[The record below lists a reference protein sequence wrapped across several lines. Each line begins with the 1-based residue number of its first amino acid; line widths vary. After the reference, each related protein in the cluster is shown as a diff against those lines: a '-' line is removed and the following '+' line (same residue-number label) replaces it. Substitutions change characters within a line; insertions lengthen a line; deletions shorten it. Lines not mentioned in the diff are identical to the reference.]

1 MNILAFD
8 TCFDACSAAA
18 GRGLRSLTPRIACRY
33 EPMATGQ
40 AERLIPMIETVMDEA
55 GLAFT
60 GLNRITVTIGPG
72 TFTGTRI
79 AVSAAR
85 ALSLATG
92 APIVPLSS
100 LTLMAMN
107 PRIPS
112 LRGSKLVI
120 ATDARRD
127 EVYLQRVDAHTLLP
141 LGPATAVAV
150 SQSAAAIGPGPAVIA
165 GSGAIRVAEAAR
177 AAGIDAT
184 AVLPDLLPDA
194 LDMLFASASLPVAV
208 SAVNPLYLRPPDAKP
223 PTAPPLHGAG
233 A

>member
-18 GRGLRSLTPRIACRY
+18 GRGLRSLTPSIAWRS

-60 GLNRITVTIGPG
+60 DLNRITVTIGPG

-85 ALSLATG
+85 ALALATG
-92 APIVPLSS
+92 APVVPLSS

-107 PRIPS
+107 PAIAS
-112 LRGSKLVI
+112 VRGSSLVI

-141 LGPATAVAV
+141 LGPAAAVPL
-150 SQSAAAIGPGPAVIA
+150 SQAAAAVGPGPAVIA

-184 AVLPDLLPDA
+184 AVLPNLLPDA
-194 LDMLFASASLPVAV
+194 LDMLFASSTLPVAMG
-208 SAVNPLYLRPPDAKP
+208 AVDPLYLRPPDAKP
-223 PTAPPLHGAG
+223 PTAAPLHGAG